1 MPSKGSAMG
10 VRIWANKYGILYLD
24 IRYGEGE
31 RARPSTNLKDTPKNR
46 KLLQD
51 NVIPKIQ
58 LQILNG
64 EYNPHSTQDIVPKT
78 LKEYGYR
85 SLKRHARKRREHVQ
99 QAYIQHFESKIVPYF
114 GDRLIQHI
122 SANDLMDWQNEL
134 LEKCKASSVKKYR
147 TIFNGILEDARKE
160 LVNGKKLITENP
172 FRDVDV
178 PQDKDIFNEWDDET
192 EQDDYRVNPFTLEEI
207 DGLLLKASGQL
218 KNFIGIMSRS
228 GMRPGELLACRW
240 GDILFDEEIIKVRRT
255 RIQGRN
261 GPPKKKASLRDVEML
276 AGVKEF
282 FLEQYMLTGGDDK
295 GDVFLNSSRKP
306 FYSHDIIAKQFKQL
320 LTDGDT
326 RYLYQL
332 RHSFATM
339 MIAQGEDI
347 LWVSRMLGHKS
358 SDITL
363 KTYAKA
369 YKLTRDKSKRQK
381 RASFLE
387 KGHSLGTVNNMH
399 YCKAPNIGENR

>member
-1 MPSKGSAMG
+1 MG
-10 VRIWANKYGILYLD
+10 VRIWTNKYDILYLD
-24 IRYGEGE
+24 IRYGDGQ

-64 EYNPHSTQDIVPKT
+64 EYNPNAKQEIVPQT
-78 LKEYGYR
+78 LKEYGYK
-85 SLKRHARKRREHVQ
+85 SLKRHKNKRREHVQ
-99 QAYIQHFESKIVPYF
+99 RTYIRHFEIKIVPYF
-114 GDRLIQHI
+114 GDRLIPHI
-122 SANDLMDWQNEL
+122 SATDLMDWQNEL
-134 LEKCKASSVKKYR
+134 LEKFKASSVKKYR
-147 TIFNGILEDARKE
+147 TVFNGILEDARKE
-160 LVNGKKLITENP
+160 LINGKKLITENP

-178 PQDKDIFNEWDDET
+178 PKEPDVFNDWNDDL

-207 DGLLLKASGQL
+207 NKLLVKSTGQL
-218 KNFIGIMSRS
+218 RNFIGIMSRT

-240 GDILFDEEIIKVRRT
+240 SDILFEEEIIKVRRT
-255 RIQGRN
+255 RIQGKN
-261 GPPKKKASLRDVEML
+261 GPTKKKASVRDVEML

-282 FLEQYMLTGGDDK
+282 FLKQYELTGGDSK
-295 GDVFLNSSRKP
+295 GDVFLNSFNKP

-320 LTDGDT
+320 LDVGDS

-339 MIAQGEDI
+339 MITQGEDI

-363 KTYAKA
+363 KTYARA
-369 YKLTRDKSKRQK
+369 YELSKDKSKRQK
-381 RASFLE
+381 RAAFLE
-387 KGHSLGTVNNMH
+387 KGHSLGTVNNIDFH
-399 YCKAPNIGENR
+399 KAHKIGENR